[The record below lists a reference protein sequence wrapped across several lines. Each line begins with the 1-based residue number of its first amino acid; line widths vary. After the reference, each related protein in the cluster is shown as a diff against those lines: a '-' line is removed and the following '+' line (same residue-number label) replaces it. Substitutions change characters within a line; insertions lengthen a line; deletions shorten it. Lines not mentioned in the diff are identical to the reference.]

1 MSTLYLLTQGTKAQL
16 QSERIVITK
25 NKEMLWSIPLNDV
38 ESVVIGRNAQIT
50 TQAIYG
56 IVQQGGHIFYIDGN
70 GKVYATMGSEQIS
83 LKRLRKQF
91 LLFEEPATQL
101 KFAKFILGK
110 KIRSQRN
117 LLRSYSKSNPCQEL
131 KETIKALDTLIGR
144 VKKEKSLD
152 KVRGLEGN
160 AAKNYFDVFGL
171 VIKADGFCWQGRYKH
186 PAPDPV
192 NALLSYGYYFLE
204 REVRIAIA
212 AYGAD
217 ARIGFLHSNNER
229 KDSLVYDL
237 MEMFRAS
244 VSDRFVL
251 KLINKKRIKPDL
263 FIDLDGRVLL
273 TEEGRR
279 IWCECYEKYM
289 QKEMSELNGSTPR
302 KWIRNQVR
310 AFLKEVVFGK

>member
-1 MSTLYLLTQGTKAQL
+1 M
-16 QSERIVITK
+16 
-25 NKEMLWSIPLNDV
+25 
-38 ESVVIGRNAQIT
+38 
-50 TQAIYG
+50 
-56 IVQQGGHIFYIDGN
+56 
-70 GKVYATMGSEQIS
+70 
-83 LKRLRKQF
+83 
-91 LLFEEPATQL
+91 
-101 KFAKFILGK
+101 
-110 KIRSQRN
+110 
-117 LLRSYSKSNPCQEL
+117 
-131 KETIKALDTLIGR
+131 DTLIGR